1 MAKSKKGESDWWSQ
15 EAKRLGYPAR
25 SVFKLKE
32 INDRFH
38 VFGKPD
44 KVLDVGAAPGSWT
57 QFVSQEILKGRGLV
71 VACDLNPLSIPVEGT
86 NITEVVG
93 DAFSEENQARIAS
106 FAPYCVVISDA
117 APHTTGNRSVDCQR
131 SLEIAQCVAELSK
144 SMLKKGG
151 NLVFK
156 IYQGGETAE
165 LVKSLKKDFKKVS
178 VFKPECCR
186 NSSFE
191 CFVVAQ
197 DKLAGVAE
205 A

>member
-1 MAKSKKGESDWWSQ
+1 MAKSKKGESDWWSN

-32 INDRFH
+32 INDKFH
-38 VFGKPD
+38 VFAKPE

-57 QFVSQEILKGRGLV
+57 QFISREILKGKGSV
-71 VACDLNPLSIPVEGT
+71 VACDLNPLSIPVDGT

-93 DAFSEENQARIAS
+93 DAFCEENQQKILA
-106 FAPYCVVISDA
+106 FAPFDAVVSDA

-131 SLEIAQCVAELSK
+131 SLEIAEGVTTLSDK
-144 SMLKKGG
+144 ALGIGG

-156 IYQGGETAE
+156 MYQGNETAE
-165 LVKSLKKDFKKVS
+165 LVKSLKKKFAKVS
-178 VFKPECCR
+178 VFKPECSR
-186 NSSFE
+186 STSFE
-191 CFVVAQ
+191 CFVVAIG
-197 DKLAGVAE
+197 KKAE